1 MEKIIIGQSMRP
13 YGRPRNGRGQ
23 VGPATFER
31 EQDRYL
37 VPKCPVE
44 EKFRRMNTRPT
55 TTKMVRGRDGMIN
68 ALFNVLHATHLTPVR
83 PVYTAE
89 GSGSFVYE

>member
-1 MEKIIIGQSMRP
+1 MEKIIGQSMRP
-13 YGRPRNGRGQ
+13 YVRPRNRRVQ
-23 VGPATFER
+23 VGPATLEKNKTGI
-31 EQDRYL
+31 L
-37 VPKCPVE
+37 VPEYPVE
-44 EKFRRMNTRPT
+44 EKVRPMNTRPT

-68 ALFNVLHATHLTPVR
+68 ALFNVLHAAHLTPVR